1 MTSDIVGSVESAGQ
15 TEPRRRKRRVVA
27 SVSVSILVAITLM
40 AIWPHALL
48 PYSPTQIEPSLRFSP
63 PVWLDGGTSA
73 YLLGTDSL
81 GRDILTQMVAGARA
95 SLLIV
100 VGAAAL
106 SLVVGVMAGL
116 VAGHAGGRIDSLIMR
131 LVDIQ
136 LAFPVLVIIIAVVA
150 VFGPSVR
157 NLILVLAL
165 ASWATYARLVRGL
178 VLALKEEEFVDAAW
192 AAGASNLAILFRH
205 YLPNVATS
213 IVIFTTFELARLLLV
228 ESALSFLGLG
238 VQPPTPSWGRMISE
252 ARQYLFEAWWASA
265 LPGLL
270 IVLTVL
276 AFNLAGDELRDRL
289 DPHRE
294 RA

>member
-1 MTSDIVGSVESAGQ
+1 MAQDIGEPVESVESLDPGH
-15 TEPRRRKRRVVA
+15 RRRFVPIASGVTLAAMVV
-27 SVSVSILVAITLM
+27 M
-40 AIWPHALL
+40 ALWPHGWL
-48 PYSPTQIEPSLRFSP
+48 PQDPTHVEPALRFLP
-63 PVWLDGGTSA
+63 PSWMEGGQVDFW
-73 YLLGTDSL
+73 LGTDVL
-81 GRDILTQMVAGARA
+81 GRDIFSGMIAGARA
-95 SLLIV
+95 SLIIV
-100 VGAAAL
+100 AGAALL
-106 SLVVGVMAGL
+106 SLVIGVVAGL
-116 VAGHAGGRIDSLIMR
+116 IAGHFGGRTDSVVMR

-150 VFGPSVR
+150 VFGPSIR

-178 VLALKEEEFVDAAW
+178 VLSLKEQEFIDAAW
-192 AAGASNLAILFRH
+192 AAGASNSSILFRH

-228 ESALSFLGLG
+228 EAALSFLGLG

-276 AFNLAGDELRDRL
+276 AFNLLGDELRDRL
-289 DPHRE
+289 DPFRVKS
-294 RA
+294 

>member
-1 MTSDIVGSVESAGQ
+1 MSQNMGEAVESVESRDPG
-15 TEPRRRKRRVVA
+15 RRRRIVPI
-27 SVSVSILVAITLM
+27 VSGAILISIVIM
-40 AIWPHALL
+40 AFWPHSWL
-48 PYSPTQIEPSLRFSP
+48 PHDPTQIEPALRFEAPS
-63 PVWLDGGTSA
+63 WMEGGASE
-73 YLLGTDSL
+73 YWLGTDSL
-81 GRDILTQMVAGARA
+81 GRDIFSQMIAGARA
-95 SLLIV
+95 SLIIV
-100 VGAAAL
+100 VGAAFL
-106 SLVVGVMAGL
+106 SLIIGVVAGL
-116 VAGHAGGRIDSLIMR
+116 VAGHFGGRVDSLIMR
-131 LVDIQ
+131 LVDVQ

-150 VFGPSVR
+150 VFGPSIR

-178 VLALKEEEFVDAAW
+178 VLSLKEEEFIDAAW
-192 AAGASNLAILFRH
+192 AAGASNVAILFRH

-228 ESALSFLGLG
+228 EAALSFLGLG

-276 AFNLAGDELRDRL
+276 AFNLMGDELRDRL
-289 DPHRE
+289 DPFRE
-294 RA
+294 KI